1 MFLVFFIFFEYTLQ
15 EFVKTFSEIFSAN
28 SAEDT
33 TSSLLLETC
42 KTLETI
48 NKSFENIVVEIHQ
61 AEQKLES
68 VQEEQRLSKGEQ
80 DAKDDEKECSSILS
94 VMSTEEVS
102 ITSEILD
109 QKSYIPR
116 KGSDGEDVNGH
127 IYHIDSPETD
137 TFPNSDV
144 LHEESLMDDIASVL
158 YGFDQDS
165 NDNTYTDDTTL
176 FNSDDINPIKKESR
190 TDQKL
195 ERRKSEDIRSELKQR
210 KKSLRRNS
218 ADKIRKSK
226 IEEDTQFGFENRAFM
241 TQLKYR
247 YLID

>member
-1 MFLVFFIFFEYTLQ
+1 M
-15 EFVKTFSEIFSAN
+15 
-28 SAEDT
+28 
-33 TSSLLLETC
+33 ETC

-48 NKSFENIVVEIHQ
+48 NISNENVEVEVHRS
-61 AEQKLES
+61 EQRPET
-68 VQEEQRLSKGEQ
+68 VQEQRTNKGEP
-80 DAKDDEKECSSILS
+80 DAKDEEKECSSILS
-94 VMSTEEVS
+94 VISTEEVS

-109 QKSYIPR
+109 QKSFIPR
-116 KGSDGEDVNGH
+116 KGSDGEDLNGH

-137 TFPNSDV
+137 TFPNSDA
-144 LHEESLMDDIASVL
+144 LHEESLMDDISSVL

-176 FNSDDINPIKKESR
+176 FNSDDINPIKKEIR
-190 TDQKL
+190 IDQKL

-218 ADKIRKSK
+218 ADKIRRSK
-226 IEEDTQFGFENRAFM
+226 IDEDTQFGFENRAFM

-247 YLID
+247 

>member
-1 MFLVFFIFFEYTLQ
+1 MSKICSITSTE
-15 EFVKTFSEIFSAN
+15 E
-28 SAEDT
+28 
-33 TSSLLLETC
+33 TSSLLFETC

-48 NKSFENIVVEIHQ
+48 NISNENIEVEVHQ
-61 AEQKLES
+61 TDQRLE
-68 VQEEQRLSKGEQ
+68 VTQEEQRISKGEQ
-80 DAKDDEKECSSILS
+80 DAKDEEKECSSILS

-109 QKSYIPR
+109 QKSFIPR

-137 TFPNSDV
+137 TFPNSDA
-144 LHEESLMDDIASVL
+144 LHEESLMDDISSVL
-158 YGFDQDS
+158 CGFDQDS

-176 FNSDDINPIKKESR
+176 FNSDDIKPIKKEFR
-190 TDQKL
+190 IDQKL

-226 IEEDTQFGFENRAFM
+226 IDEDTQFGFENRAFM

-247 YLID
+247 YQFMRITSEFQYR